1 MGIFYVDRKVILP
14 TTVNINQILPLS
26 LKFPRRR
33 TSVNDKSILFQNLF
47 RKGNRFEVT
56 AHFCHGNAFKY
67 LWRAGAKP
75 GNPVV
80 QDFRKADWYIQK
92 AIELVEKTPGLNE
105 SEI

>member
-1 MGIFYVDRKVILP
+1 MSEQVNHPGHYNQGGIECIDAMEAALG
-14 TTVNINQILPLS
+14 PL
-26 LKFPRRR
+26 
-33 TSVNDKSILFQNLF
+33 
-47 RKGNRFEVT
+47 VT

-92 AIELVEKTPGLNE
+92 AIELVEKTPGINE
-105 SEI
+105 NEV